1 MLLNLAGVST
11 VNGGHASQ
19 TNERVANMGAEA
31 LTDLFSST
39 LLPTNRKL
47 VGLESRPLYQYEESQ
62 DSNQAKKTISPR
74 ILLLWRYEEI
84 MRNKYAAFL
93 TQYLGKTLSQTS
105 TSAES
110 LSKVNALRTAC
121 QLLKE
126 IPEGE
131 QMLLS
136 LVVNKVGD
144 PTKKIASA
152 AGHELRKM
160 LDVHPNMTA
169 IIAREVSSVTMLMKL
184 LHMVISDA
192 DMMLKCNLPPGS
204 TIGTSTKSIFE
215 GIVQLYYFS

>member
-1 MLLNLAGVST
+1 
-11 VNGGHASQ
+11 
-19 TNERVANMGAEA
+19 
-31 LTDLFSST
+31 
-39 LLPTNRKL
+39 L